1 MCICNR
7 RIRVATL
14 LSVNLLICTLMLT
27 ACGSTNVNANNNNKN
42 SGSSHSS
49 SDTKKSST
57 DISAN
62 VALAS
67 PQVILGTSPCPETVS
82 SPTHW
87 DAIVGTQSGVS
98 AVGRVTCA
106 NLIGNA
112 TLQALILVG
121 YQGTGNVVDIYVYNN
136 ITSPSPTQ
144 IFKLQNLYKGD
155 ARISGHNTILT
166 AEVDQDSSINKN
178 AGGNNALQ
186 PDLFREFQWSGGA
199 GTFVP
204 IAFPGI
210 FPVLTRYQAEDDQQQ
225 VNQGHQ
231 PWQTSASMTAQA
243 LVANLLK
250 WSPDSPATITRGGD
264 QNDVEA
270 AVDVTNKSL
279 DGGTIHVVMS
289 RLYGKIGNIWIA
301 TEVTSDGM
309 SIISP
314 AAYERLVSPA
324 NVAGTSK
331 AVGGKAGTIHI
342 FDHTQT
348 DIGHADVQPSQ
359 GNGSI
364 TYSVSVSYNTTFK
377 TGTQEGMVA
386 LYLPNSTN
394 DSISAAV
401 IVKVLL
407 G

>member
-1 MCICNR
+1 M
-7 RIRVATL
+7 
-14 LSVNLLICTLMLT
+14 
-27 ACGSTNVNANNNNKN
+27 
-42 SGSSHSS
+42 
-49 SDTKKSST
+49 
-57 DISAN
+57 
-62 VALAS
+62 
-67 PQVILGTSPCPETVS
+67 
-82 SPTHW
+82 
-87 DAIVGTQSGVS
+87 S

-121 YQGTGNVVDIYVYNN
+121 YQGTGNVIDIYVYNN

-155 ARISGHNTILT
+155 ARISGYNTIIT
-166 AEVDQDSSINKN
+166 AEVDQDSSDNKN
-178 AGGNNALQ
+178 AGGNNELH
-186 PDLFREFQWSGGA
+186 PDLFREFKWSNGA
-199 GTFVP
+199 GTFVQ

-231 PWQTSASMTAQA
+231 PWQISASMTAQA

-250 WSPDSPATITRGGD
+250 WSPDSPATITRGGGEH
-264 QNDVEA
+264 DVEA
-270 AVDVTNKSL
+270 AVDVTNKSPG
-279 DGGTIHVVMS
+279 GGTIHVAMS
-289 RLYGKIGNIWIA
+289 RLYGKVSNIWVSTA
-301 TEVTSDGM
+301 VTSDGM
-309 SIISP
+309 SITAP

-324 NVAGTSK
+324 NVTGTSK
-331 AVGGKAGTIHI
+331 AVGGKSGTIHI

-359 GNGSI
+359 GNGSV
-364 TYSVSVSYNTTFK
+364 TVSYNTTFK
-377 TGTQEGMVA
+377 TGTQEGTVA
-386 LYLPNSTN
+386 LYRPGST
-394 DSISAAV
+394 DGSIAAAV

>member
-1 MCICNR
+1 M
-7 RIRVATL
+7 
-14 LSVNLLICTLMLT
+14 MLT
-27 ACGSTNVNANNNNKN
+27 ACGSTGANANNSNKN
-42 SGSSHSS
+42 SGSSNSS
-49 SDTKKSST
+49 SNTKKSST

-62 VALAS
+62 VALPS
-67 PQVILGTSPCPETVS
+67 PQVILGASPCPEAVS

-106 NLIGNA
+106 HLIGNT

-121 YQGTGNVVDIYVYNN
+121 YQGTGNIVDIYVYNN
-136 ITSPSPTQ
+136 ITSPGPTQ

-155 ARISGHNTILT
+155 ARISGYNTILT
-166 AEVDQDSSINKN
+166 AEVDENSSENKN
-178 AGGNNALQ
+178 AGGNNALH
-186 PDLFREFQWSGGA
+186 PDLFREFKWSAGA

-204 IAFPGI
+204 VAFPGI

-231 PWQTSASMTAQA
+231 PWQISASMTAQA

-250 WSPDSPATITRGGD
+250 WSPDSPATITRGGGEH
-264 QNDVEA
+264 DVEA
-270 AVDVTNKSL
+270 AVDVTNKNAG
-279 DGGTIHVVMS
+279 GGTVHVAMS
-289 RLYGKIGNIWIA
+289 RLYGKTSNIWIA
-301 TEVTSDGM
+301 TSVTSDGM
-309 SIISP
+309 SITAP
-314 AAYERLVSPA
+314 AAYARLVSPM
-324 NVAGTSK
+324 NVTGTSK
-331 AVGGKAGTIHI
+331 VVSSKAGTIHI
-342 FDHTQT
+342 LDHTQT

-364 TYSVSVSYNTTFK
+364 TYSVTVSYNTTFK

-386 LYLPNSTN
+386 LYLPGSANGA
-394 DSISAAV
+394 IAAAV